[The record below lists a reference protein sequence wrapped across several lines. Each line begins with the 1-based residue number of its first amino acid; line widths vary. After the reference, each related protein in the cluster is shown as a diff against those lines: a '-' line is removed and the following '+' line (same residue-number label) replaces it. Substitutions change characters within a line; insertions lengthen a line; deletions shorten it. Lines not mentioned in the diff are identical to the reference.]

1 MIVIFAIENGYVIG
15 HYPQHCAPGFVYS
28 FHRDFIPEEI
38 MRRLTFCNGQ
48 ARTVFPLNAQQE
60 RNTNSIFRKLMREK
74 DSGYAF
80 SEELQRTYLIE
91 LFHLIMKV
99 HQRVS

>member
-1 MIVIFAIENGYVIG
+1 M
-15 HYPQHCAPGFVYS
+15 
-28 FHRDFIPEEI
+28 PEEI
-38 MRRLTFCNGQ
+38 MQRITFLNGH
-48 ARTVFPLNAQQE
+48 ARTVFLLNDQQE
-60 RNTNSIFRKLMREK
+60 RDMNGIFRKLIREK
-74 DSGYAF
+74 DSGYVF